1 MSLRPG
7 CRARNSAAAA
17 GPSRKCERHNDS
29 SPTISVGRRR
39 ARHFNGLR
47 GGGGVIRTFSR
58 RVNALFTPV
67 IITGSW
73 ISRSHYTAGVAHH
86 RFVVQVRA
94 PREQVFDLW
103 TDLDR
108 AHEWI
113 EGLTRITDV
122 TGPVTTAGTRY
133 TVWFGRLRSPTE
145 VLQVDRP
152 RLFRS
157 RFDSWLLRGVEQA
170 PFEDQGHGTRLT
182 QEFWINGIISRL
194 VGRIWAFGS
203 YRGSFRGE
211 LKSFVRLAEHEAR
224 SSP

>member
-1 MSLRPG
+1 MWGVVGPGISTALEAAAELIAPRPG
-7 CRARNSAAAA
+7 
-17 GPSRKCERHNDS
+17 G
-29 SPTISVGRRR
+29 
-39 ARHFNGLR
+39 
-47 GGGGVIRTFSR
+47 
-58 RVNALFTPV
+58 VNALFTPV
-67 IITGSW
+67 IITARW
-73 ISRSHYTAGVAHH
+73 TSRSHYTAGVGHY
-86 RFVVQVRA
+86 RFVVQVGA

-122 TGPVTTAGTRY
+122 TGPVTTARTRY

-152 RLFRS
+152 RLVRT

-170 PFEDQGHGTRLT
+170 TFEDQDHGTRLT
-182 QEFWINGIISRL
+182 QEFWIDGIYSRL
-194 VGRIWAFGS
+194 MGRIWAFGS

-211 LKSFVRLAEHEAR
+211 LNSFVRLAEREAR